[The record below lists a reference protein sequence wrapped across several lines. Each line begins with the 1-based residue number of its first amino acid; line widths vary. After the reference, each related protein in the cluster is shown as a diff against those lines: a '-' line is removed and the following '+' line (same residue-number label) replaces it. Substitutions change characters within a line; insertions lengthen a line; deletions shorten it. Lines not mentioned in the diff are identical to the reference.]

1 MAMKLDL
8 LPTERKKFGFDI
20 VIALMFVLI
29 AISGI
34 GFYLYGNKLKE
45 DAEAKKL
52 EVAGIQKKIEDEK
65 KDLGDIDSL
74 RAKLKDLQANI
85 DTVKTLKLDP
95 VRYSNLLDELS
106 SLLPNN
112 MWVSNIAIDTQKNT
126 LTLTGVAAE
135 QPGVRPVESISGLI
149 PRVVTNFFIF
159 SLSTAWNASTAGTFL
174 ESDRAYLIVIFCCM
188 HWGKLLSNTYDVYV
202 AGFNSAPA
210 ATLNSGI
217 KEGDKLYSINCK
229 CNNQHR
235 FCNNLQSSI
244 Y

>member
-135 QPGVRPVESISGLI
+135 QPGVRPVESISGFMKSVSRSKYFKRSVI
-149 PRVVTNFFIF
+149 
-159 SLSTAWNASTAGTFL
+159 SSTTRGTVEVGDNKYTSYSWNIEL
-174 ESDRAYLIVIFCCM
+174 E
-188 HWGKLLSNTYDVYV
+188 YD
-202 AGFNSAPA
+202 
-210 ATLNSGI
+210 
-217 KEGDKLYSINCK
+217 KDKAI
-229 CNNQHR
+229 
-235 FCNNLQSSI
+235 SSEDGRS
-244 Y
+244 

>member
-1 MAMKLDL
+1 MKLDL

-135 QPGVRPVESISGLI
+135 QPGVRPVESISGFMKSVSRSKYFKRSVI
-149 PRVVTNFFIF
+149 
-159 SLSTAWNASTAGTFL
+159 SSTTRGTVEVGDNKYTSYSWNIEL
-174 ESDRAYLIVIFCCM
+174 E
-188 HWGKLLSNTYDVYV
+188 YD
-202 AGFNSAPA
+202 
-210 ATLNSGI
+210 
-217 KEGDKLYSINCK
+217 KDKAI
-229 CNNQHR
+229 
-235 FCNNLQSSI
+235 SSEDGRS
-244 Y
+244 

>member
-74 RAKLKDLQANI
+74 RSKLKDLQANI

-135 QPGVRPVESISGLI
+135 QPGVRPVESISGFMKSVSRSKYFKRSVI
-149 PRVVTNFFIF
+149 
-159 SLSTAWNASTAGTFL
+159 SSTTRGTVEVGDNKYTSYSWNIEL
-174 ESDRAYLIVIFCCM
+174 E
-188 HWGKLLSNTYDVYV
+188 YD
-202 AGFNSAPA
+202 
-210 ATLNSGI
+210 
-217 KEGDKLYSINCK
+217 KDKAI
-229 CNNQHR
+229 
-235 FCNNLQSSI
+235 SSEDGRS
-244 Y
+244 

>member
-135 QPGVRPVESISGLI
+135 QPGVRPVESISGFMKSVSRSKYFKRSVI
-149 PRVVTNFFIF
+149 
-159 SLSTAWNASTAGTFL
+159 SSTTRGTVDVGDNKYTSYSWNIEL
-174 ESDRAYLIVIFCCM
+174 E
-188 HWGKLLSNTYDVYV
+188 YD
-202 AGFNSAPA
+202 
-210 ATLNSGI
+210 
-217 KEGDKLYSINCK
+217 KDKAI
-229 CNNQHR
+229 
-235 FCNNLQSSI
+235 SSEDGRS
-244 Y
+244 